1 MLSIFFLIRFFLCLY
16 SFLNNKRIYHR
27 FFYAAYLLVFIF
39 EHKSL
44 FDITDMEKE
53 SSRFVSLLTMDL
65 GLDLLAPF
73 YEGYQGACGNLSTQ
87 QLLSKEDMI
96 LGTAI
101 LTSFSACA
109 NNEVFCVHSL

>member
-1 MLSIFFLIRFFLCLY
+1 MLHFCI
-16 SFLNNKRIYHR
+16 
-27 FFYAAYLLVFIF
+27 VFRS

-44 FDITDMEKE
+44 FDIADMEKE
-53 SSRFVSLLTMDL
+53 SSRFAILLTLDL